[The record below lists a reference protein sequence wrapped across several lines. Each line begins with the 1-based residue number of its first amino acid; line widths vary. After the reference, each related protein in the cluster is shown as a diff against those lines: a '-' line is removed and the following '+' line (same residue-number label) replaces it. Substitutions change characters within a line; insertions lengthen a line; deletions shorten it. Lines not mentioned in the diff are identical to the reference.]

1 MLFRSLFYIMDR
13 PIDKTAIA
21 ESISFQLA
29 DGLAAFET
37 KNFALAMQHLT
48 PLADQGNPE
57 AMFRVAIINQN
68 GLGWSQDT
76 DKAYRYMQSAAEK
89 GHAFAQH
96 SLAFMYHQGEC
107 TDVDSDLAVKW
118 YSMAAKQGLSGS
130 MVTLGMMYDSGD
142 GVEEDKEMAQTWYR
156 RAEEQQKLDDARID
170 GEPE

>member
-1 MLFRSLFYIMDR
+1 
-13 PIDKTAIA
+13 
-21 ESISFQLA
+21 
-29 DGLAAFET
+29 
-37 KNFALAMQHLT
+37 
-48 PLADQGNPE
+48 
-57 AMFRVAIINQN
+57 
-68 GLGWSQDT
+68 
-76 DKAYRYMQSAAEK
+76 MQSAAEK